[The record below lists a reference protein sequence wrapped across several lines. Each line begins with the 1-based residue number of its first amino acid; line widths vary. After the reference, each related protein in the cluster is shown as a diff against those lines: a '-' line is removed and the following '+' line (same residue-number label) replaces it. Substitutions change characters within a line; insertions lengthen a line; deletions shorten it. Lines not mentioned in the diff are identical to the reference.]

1 MKVNEVNVVWQDT
14 VRKILTDPDFTAA
27 PRGQEVREIL
37 SGQYRVPMPA
47 YLDLTS
53 RNINLA
59 FMFAEA
65 AWIISG
71 SNRLSDL
78 TPYMKS
84 YANFS
89 DDQVFLRG
97 AYGPKV
103 VDQLGYVVDTLVA
116 DSDSRQAVMT
126 MWRER
131 PAASK
136 DIPCTVSAQFI
147 IRDGKLN
154 MITTMRSHDIIL
166 GFTYDVFT
174 FSMIAASVRLLLRQ
188 RGIRVELGD
197 LFVTAGSLHLY
208 ERHYEQAEEWIQA
221 TQTDPS
227 ISKAVNKTLLR
238 VQTYE
243 QLIDSLKNA
252 ADEVNDLRR
261 L

>member
-1 MKVNEVNVVWQDT
+1 MKVNSVNVVWQEQ
-14 VRKILTDPDFTAA
+14 VYKLLTNPNFTAA

-47 YLDLTS
+47 YLDLTD
-53 RNINLA
+53 RNINLR

-89 DDQVFLRG
+89 DDGVFLKG

-103 VDQLGYVVDTLVA
+103 VDQLGYVVDALVA
-116 DSDSRQAVMT
+116 DNDSRQAVMT

-131 PAASK
+131 PAPAK

-147 IRDGKLN
+147 LRNGKLN
-154 MITTMRSHDIIL
+154 MIATMRSHDIIL

-174 FSMIAASVRLLLRQ
+174 FSMIAASVRLLLRA

-197 LFVTAGSLHLY
+197 LYVTAGSLHLY
-208 ERHYEQAEEWIQA
+208 ERHYEDAA
-221 TQTDPS
+221 TWVSSTDRDMS
-227 ISKAVNKTLLR
+227 ISKAVNKALLK
-238 VQTYE
+238 VETYE
-243 QLIDSLKNA
+243 QLIESLQEA
-252 ADEVNDLRR
+252 AQ
-261 L
+261 

>member
-1 MKVNEVNVVWQDT
+1 MRVNNVNVVWQEQ
-14 VRKILTDPDFTAA
+14 VHKLLTSPNFIAA

-47 YLDLTS
+47 YLDLS
-53 RNINLA
+53 DRNINLA

-78 TPYMKS
+78 TPYMKT

-89 DDQVFLRG
+89 DDGVFLRG

-103 VDQLGYVVDTLVA
+103 VDQLGYVVDALVA
-116 DSDSRQAVMT
+116 DNDSRQAVMT

-131 PAASK
+131 PAPSK
-136 DIPCTVSAQFI
+136 DIPCTLAAQFV

-154 MITTMRSHDIIL
+154 MIMTMRSHDIVL

-174 FSMIAASVRLLLRQ
+174 FSMIAASVRLLLRA

-197 LFVTAGSLHLY
+197 LYVTAGSLHLY
-208 ERHYEQAEEWIQA
+208 ERHYEQAEVWVNSTA
-221 TQTDPS
+221 RNMS
-227 ISKAVNKTLLR
+227 ISKAVNKALLR
-238 VQTYE
+238 VETYE
-243 QLIDSLKNA
+243 QLIDALKEA
-252 ADEVNDLRR
+252 AQCLSMS
-261 L
+261 